1 MPDFAE
7 LLKQL
12 RQASGLSQRALARA
26 AAINPAIANRLE
38 SGDRG
43 PSGPDQVRAI
53 ARALGLDPNRS
64 DQLLGAAGFWPD
76 VFLRVGPGDPTLLRV
91 ARLLARPDLSDPDRA
106 RFRQIV
112 DLLIDQ
118 WLEGGYANRAP

>member
-7 LLKQL
+7 LLKQF
-12 RQASGLSQRALARA
+12 RQASGISQRALARA
-26 AAINPAIANRLE
+26 AGINPAIANRLE

-53 ARALGLDPNRS
+53 ARALDLDPVRS

-76 VFLRVGPGDPTLLRV
+76 VFLRVGPGDPTLRRV
-91 ARLLARPDLSDPDRA
+91 ARLLARSDLPDPDRA

-118 WLEGGYANRAP
+118 WVGGDDASSAP